1 MERHEY
7 YMELETMEQ
16 NMEHRARGETW
27 QEDFHE
33 DWRRD
38 KVQRKTEDLNTRDN
52 EREYLGDRGSKL
64 SAKHMRRTM
73 KIKQEGGQ
81 EWKRWDKQR
90 DMTEMSHRKT
100 HIDSDWLNTG
110 NRGWR
115 QTRLRRHRTRMRDW
129 ANRNEQDSSLTSQ
142 RETNNYNREPHTQG
156 RATST
161 LMHNNKILND
171 NKYKIQKLKI
181 KDSKLENS

>member
-64 SAKHMRRTM
+64 SLKHMRRTM

-100 HIDSDWLNTG
+100 HT
-110 NRGWR
+110 
-115 QTRLRRHRTRMRDW
+115 
-129 ANRNEQDSSLTSQ
+129 
-142 RETNNYNREPHTQG
+142 
-156 RATST
+156 
-161 LMHNNKILND
+161 
-171 NKYKIQKLKI
+171 
-181 KDSKLENS
+181 